1 MEATDGNFYGTT
13 SSGGCCGAV
22 FRVTPDVSESIV
34 YFFKGKADGGA
45 PAGGDPR
52 ERRLAL
58 RHNGFWRGVKWGD
71 GPRRWGRPMKQ
82 SDSGEAA
89 LFRATQ
95 DRLH

>member
-45 PAGGDPR
+45 PAGG
-52 ERRLAL
+52 LIQ
-58 RHNGFWRGVKWGD
+58 GSD
-71 GPRRWGRPMKQ
+71 GSLYGIT
-82 SDSGEAA
+82 DSGGA
-89 LFRATQ
+89 LNGATGPGGGGV
-95 DRLH
+95 L